1 MKPKIIVICGS
12 SRFVDIMAVCAWLLE
27 RDEGAIVM
35 SLHLLPFWYS
45 KDHIP
50 DHLAEHEGV
59 ADKMDELHLRKID
72 IAHEVFIVNKDDYI
86 GESTTAEI
94 LYAREHGK
102 HIRWYTHDPI
112 GRKVQIIIDE
122 YLKEKEDGTQS

>member
-1 MKPKIIVICGS
+1 MKPKVIVICGS

-102 HIRWYTHDPI
+102 SIRWYTHDPI
-112 GRKVQIIIDE
+112 GRKVQKIINDF
-122 YLKEKEDGTQS
+122 LKEEKNGTQS